1 MKVVVIGAVAAG
13 TKAAAKIKRCD
24 AQAQVKIITKSE
36 DISYAGCGLPY
47 YVSGV
52 ISSKEELI
60 VNTPQKYSGLTGVSV
75 DTGCEVTAVDTDKKL
90 VSVRALDGRQYTE
103 SYDKLVIASGAEP
116 FVPDVPGKNLKG
128 VFTVR
133 QPEDVVNMRRYIQ
146 RENCKRAVV
155 CGGGFIGLEMAE
167 NLHALGLDVTVVDMA
182 RQIMPGLFDSDMAGY
197 IKRKLKDSGI
207 KVLTQTALQ
216 TVDGE
221 EKVSAVV
228 TGAGRL
234 SADIAVMALGI
245 RPSTG
250 FLAGSGIEIVKGA
263 VKVDENMRT
272 NVADVYAA
280 GDCALVY
287 NSLTKAEQWS
297 AMGSTANITARV
309 LAQNLC
315 GGYVRYGGCLGTG
328 VAKLL
333 ANLNCGRTGLTHE
346 QALKA
351 GYNAVSVVCVT
362 DDKAHYYT
370 GAASFVTKL
379 TADADSGRLLGIQVI
394 GAGAVDKMVDIAVVG
409 ISQAMKVSDFDT
421 LDFAYAP
428 PFSTAIHPF
437 VTACYVLENKM
448 SGEFET
454 ISPEEYAATGAK
466 DYKVV
471 DVQAEATIPGA
482 SWADLDRPQTMENNF
497 AKDEKILLVCTKG
510 KRAYMMQ
517 KKLKALGYT
526 NTKVLEGGVTFNTVK
541 VQRTGTKLPAE
552 EIKRVKGLGCL
563 QDKRYDDVFNVRVI
577 TRNGKLTSAEQQAVA
592 EAAEKF
598 GSGEVTMTTRL
609 TLEIQGVKYDRL
621 EELFRFLEQSGLE
634 TGGTG
639 SKVRPVVSCKGT
651 TCQYGLIDTFDL
663 SEKLHNLFYKGY
675 HEVALPHK
683 FKIAVGGCPNNCV
696 KPDLNDLGIVGR
708 RVPAIIADKCRNC
721 KVCQV
726 ENACPIHVAKVK
738 DGVIDIDR
746 RQCNNCG
753 RCLNKCPFGAME
765 EMMSGYK
772 VYIGGRWGKKVAGGQ
787 MLDKIFT
794 SKQEVIDLVEKAI
807 LFFRDEGISGE
818 RFSDTINRL
827 GFDYVQDKLLNSQLD
842 KSKIMEKEV
851 VGGATC

>member
-1 MKVVVIGAVAAG
+1 MSLYVKYRKVVPFFRKALIAKADAHIPGHQMTYKGKVVYLHNLGKHVDTAAVFVENSFNYGPGAGALFTQYCITAENIRYFHFLAGKRVAFG
-13 TKAAAKIKRCD
+13 TQTGVFLFAVQLI
-24 AQAQVKIITKSE
+24 
-36 DISYAGCGLPY
+36 
-47 YVSGV
+47 V
-52 ISSKEELI
+52 ISGPVKNALHYCKI
-60 VNTPQKYSGLTGVSV
+60 QLMGVYHFQKIF
-75 DTGCEVTAVDTDKKL
+75 
-90 VSVRALDGRQYTE
+90 R
-103 SYDKLVIASGAEP
+103 
-116 FVPDVPGKNLKG
+116 
-128 VFTVR
+128 
-133 QPEDVVNMRRYIQ
+133 VVNGNVQ
-146 RENCKRAVV
+146 RPPA
-155 CGGGFIGLEMAE
+155 GGQIIGLEMAE
-167 NLHALGLDVTVVDMA
+167 NLHALGLDVTVADMA
-182 RQIMPGLFDSDMAGY
+182 RQVMPGLFDADMAGY
-197 IKRKLKDSGI
+197 IKKKLKDSGI

-216 TVDGE
+216 AVDGE

-250 FLAGSGIEIVKGA
+250 FLADSGIEMVKGA
-263 VKVDENMRT
+263 IKVDENMRT

-287 NSLTKAEQWS
+287 NSLTKGEQWS

-315 GGYVRYGGCLGTG
+315 GGDVRYGGCLGTG

-333 ANLNCGRTGLTHE
+333 ANLNCGRTGLTHK

-351 GYNAVSVVCVT
+351 GYNAVSVVCAT

-370 GAASFVTKL
+370 GASSFVTKL

-471 DVQAEATIPGA
+471 DVQAAATIPGA
-482 SWADLDRPQTMENNF
+482 SWADLDRPQTMENKF

-598 GSGEVTMTTRL
+598 GSGEATMTTRL
-609 TLEIQGVKYDRL
+609 TLEIQGVQYDRL

-696 KPDLNDLGIVGR
+696 KPDLNDLGFVGLIVPNAVR
-708 RVPAIIADKCRNC
+708 RLAGVDMRFDIGLCA
-721 KVCQV
+721 VC
-726 ENACPIHVAKVK
+726 
-738 DGVIDIDR
+738 
-746 RQCNNCG
+746 
-753 RCLNKCPFGAME
+753 GAFITVL
-765 EMMSGYK
+765 S
-772 VYIGGRWGKKVAGGQ
+772 
-787 MLDKIFT
+787 
-794 SKQEVIDLVEKAI
+794 DLVARV
-807 LFFRDEGISGE
+807 LFAPAELPAGIIMAVLGSPFFLYLLIK
-818 RFSDTINRL
+818 RRRSYDTI
-827 GFDYVQDKLLNSQLD
+827 Q
-842 KSKIMEKEV
+842 
-851 VGGATC
+851 